1 MKQGIYTLG
10 NDVVLHQIIALLNSI
25 EVNGNNI
32 PVCII
37 PYDDR
42 CDRLR
47 QEILQRN
54 NPHVSI
60 FSDQAVIDRWDQ
72 FSRSAWDSHPE
83 TRPGQY
89 HRFGTHRR
97 YCGFSGDFDQFIY
110 MDADTLLLRNPDYIF
125 NFLQE
130 YDFLVYDFQYKDPS
144 HVYNLSSPKL
154 ELVFTDNQIKTNI
167 FCSGFYATRKNL
179 FSSEHLDQI
188 LGFLNQGESEVLYP
202 MAPDQTLLNYMIMRS
217 GYRFINLALSL
228 PKDQI
233 TGCCVTSPH
242 FQEENYLLYD
252 KNNLLTYL
260 HYIGLPAKLFDQVCF
275 GENIEFP
282 YRDLLLYY
290 RYLKAPEQ
298 RPVLKGSP
306 QKWNSVPGFFKKINH
321 KASKLIHQFFE

>member
-144 HVYNLSSPKL
+144 HVYNVSSPKL

-179 FSSEHLDQI
+179 WSPDQLEQI
-188 LGFLNQGESEVLYP
+188 LSFLKQGESEVLYP

-228 PKDQI
+228 PQTEV
-233 TGCCVTSPH
+233 TGCCAVSPH
-242 FQEENYLLYD
+242 FEERNNLLYD
-252 KNNLLTYL
+252 KDNVLTYL
-260 HYIGLPAKLFDQVCF
+260 HYIGLSSKLFDQVCL
-275 GENIEFP
+275 GNNLIFP
-282 YRDLLLYY
+282 YRDLFLHY
-290 RYLKAPEQ
+290 RYLKNPEQ
-298 RPVLKGSP
+298 RPVFKGSP
-306 QKWNSVPGFFKKINH
+306 KQWNATPSVFEKINR
-321 KASKLIHQFFE
+321 KLRKLIY